1 MVSIEERP
9 IRWSPGTDHQAA
21 PPAARPSSR
30 QRPAVDP
37 DRVRIDPLLVWFFRA
52 LMLTPFVLMGPE
64 IVSLIQGQP
73 GAVENVAESTADVF
87 GTSSMLLMM
96 LMLTITPIQTMT
108 GWGWHLVLRRD
119 FGVGMFVSA
128 AVDLILAAL
137 TTGST
142 FGGLFG
148 RIGGRT
154 FLLVGT
160 LAVLLLIPLAI
171 TTPKRMHRWLGVYW
185 KRLHRLVYVI
195 WVLVLLHLLLLF
207 GFDGIFL
214 QALAMSAPLLVLRLP
229 PVRRWWSAARRK
241 RRHRILRGAL
251 AVVMVG
257 TFVAGMRPV
266 IAELSLKGVA
276 SFNQQPID

>member
-1 MVSIEERP
+1 
-9 IRWSPGTDHQAA
+9 
-21 PPAARPSSR
+21 
-30 QRPAVDP
+30 
-37 DRVRIDPLLVWFFRA
+37 
-52 LMLTPFVLMGPE
+52 MLTPFVLMGPE

-73 GAVENVAESTADVF
+73 GAVANVAESTADVF
-87 GTSSMLLMM
+87 GTSSMLLLM
-96 LMLTITPIQTMT
+96 LMLAVTPIQTMT
-108 GWGWHLVLRRD
+108 GWSWHLVLRRD

-137 TTGST
+137 TTGET
-142 FGGLFG
+142 FGDLFG

-160 LAVLLLIPLAI
+160 LAVLLLLPLAI
-171 TTPKRMHRWLGVYW
+171 TTPKPMHRWLGVYW
-185 KRLHRLVYVI
+185 KKLHRLVYVI

-214 QALAMSAPLLVLRLP
+214 QAIAMSAPLLVLRLP
-229 PVRRWWSAARRK
+229 PVRRWWSTARRK
-241 RRHRILRGAL
+241 HRHRVLRGAL